1 MDELA
6 AIANLDTFQTLLQNN
21 RSDKKIKRPTKGG
34 IVEKFDLA
42 MKKSASDRVLNQH
55 LPSKLRGT
63 KPEKKTVC
71 FPDDFWISLPYL
83 NKGGT
88 ALCVQMDFM
97 RTFGANTKCN
107 NINYV

>member
-21 RSDKKIKRPTKGG
+21 RSDKKIKKPTKGG

-63 KPEKKTVC
+63 KPEKKTVR
-71 FPDDFWISLPYL
+71 FP
-83 NKGGT
+83 N
-88 ALCVQMDFM
+88 
-97 RTFGANTKCN
+97 
-107 NINYV
+107 

>member
-21 RSDKKIKRPTKGG
+21 RSDKKIKKPTKGG

-71 FPDDFWISLPYL
+71 FPDFPFYL
-83 NKGGT
+83 DRFFFVLYTYLGLYLFNFKIHI
-88 ALCVQMDFM
+88 F
-97 RTFGANTKCN
+97 
-107 NINYV
+107 

>member
-6 AIANLDTFQTLLQNN
+6 SIANLDTFQTLLQNN

-55 LPSKLRGT
+55 LPSKLRRT

-71 FPDDFWISLPYL
+71 FPDDFCIGSFF
-83 NKGGT
+83 
-88 ALCVQMDFM
+88 DF
-97 RTFGANTKCN
+97 AYSIIQSK
-107 NINYV
+107 YQVLH

>member
-21 RSDKKIKRPTKGG
+21 RSDKKIKKPTKGG

-71 FPDDFWISLPYL
+71 FPDFPFYL
-83 NKGGT
+83 DRFF
-88 ALCVQMDFM
+88 LFCIPIQF
-97 RTFGANTKCN
+97 
-107 NINYV
+107 